1 MSQAPKHIT
10 LDEPL
15 ARRIVLMRAI
25 EAGDTQGK
33 LLSAVERDDIDR
45 LAAQA
50 VGPPSPLAPDGASA
64 QALLQGRAQQVM
76 RVVENRNPALAALQ
90 QRRAWTRWLAGLGFV
105 AAVVFG
111 AATDRVAN
119 PHRVDLLSLPLL
131 AIVAWNLTV
140 YAFLIVSHF
149 LPSLHRLPRLPH
161 LPRWL
166 TARQPQPAGESAP
179 GAFMRWASGLRGWQQ
194 RAGQLRASITTLF
207 LRQWYGSSAALQA
220 QRWRK
225 VLHLAAAGWAFGIG
239 LSLFTRGLVVE
250 YRIGWESTFLNAE
263 QVHALLHVLL
273 LPAAA
278 LLPFAPFTVQDI
290 ASLQFGQGSQA
301 AGTTAGARWVYL
313 YATLLALLVIAPRL
327 ALAAHAAWRERTLSQ
342 RIVLNLA
349 TPYYQRLLALLN
361 PTRIQ
366 IGLLALRP
374 GDRDALL
381 RVVRPRGLAPEPT
394 DGAHGPAL
402 LLSRARSGETLYIA
416 AVAWSATA
424 PPEAA
429 PQPAA
434 AKAPAPSLEP
444 VPGWSSRA
452 MELVRGMRR
461 TSSNPSPT
469 TDAPPVQAGPVP
481 NPAPTPAHASLQPA
495 LDDSDMLLLT
505 VQDEDDLAAALPWLR
520 GAGKPALV
528 VVTSPAALT
537 PCRNRAR
544 SAGLSLEM
552 LDFDSFVPCWVQD
565 PVLLDALGRCM
576 PAAKKPGFDRLA
588 EVWRQRNEALFAQS
602 MQLIATQLL
611 HAARETQEVGSDLSY
626 VKWLI
631 SSADRQSHAQALK
644 DAMAAVAKRLQ
655 HSLQQ
660 TQSALLRLHGLDEA
674 QGALLEPALQQSF
687 DIHAPVNARQA
698 GFAGAATGA
707 ASGASIDLL
716 TGGLTLGAAAALGA
730 LIGGGAAYAGA
741 AWKNRATPAGT
752 TLVQLSDDMLHAMT
766 AAALLRY
773 LALARFARIASVSPS
788 SETAAL
794 WESQVL
800 AALEARKE
808 KLLAQWTQARKPK
821 APITPPADAA
831 PDALATLDE
840 LLQQAMRQVLAALYS
855 GNPR

>member
-15 ARRIVLMRAI
+15 ARRIVLMQAI
-25 EAGDTQGK
+25 EASDTQGK
-33 LLSAVERDDIDR
+33 LLSLVERDDIDR

-50 VGPPSPLAPDGASA
+50 VGPPSPLAPDNASA
-64 QALLQGRAQQVM
+64 QALLRERAQQVL
-76 RVVENRNPALAALQ
+76 RVVENRNPVLAALQ
-90 QRRAWTRWLAGLGFV
+90 QRRAWTRWLAGIGFV

-111 AATDRVAN
+111 TVTDRIAN

-140 YAFLIVSHF
+140 YAILIVSHF
-149 LPSLHRLPRLPH
+149 LPSLHRLPQLPRRPH
-161 LPRWL
+161 LPRWF
-166 TARQPQPAGESAP
+166 TARQPQPQPQPAGESAP

-207 LRQWYGSSAALQA
+207 LRQWYGVSAALQA

-273 LPAAA
+273 IPAAA

-290 ASLQFGQGSQA
+290 ASLQFSQNNGA
-301 AGTTAGARWVYL
+301 VAGARWVYL

-327 ALAAHAAWRERTLSQ
+327 ALAAYAAWRERALSQ

-374 GDRDALL
+374 DDRDVLL
-381 RVVRPRGLAPEPT
+381 RVMRPRGLALEPT
-394 DGAHGPAL
+394 DGAQGPAM
-402 LLSRARSGETLYIA
+402 LLSRTRGGETLGIT
-416 AVAWSATA
+416 AVTWGGAA
-424 PPEAA
+424 PPDTA
-429 PQPAA
+429 Q
-434 AKAPAPSLEP
+434 
-444 VPGWSSRA
+444 
-452 MELVRGMRR
+452 
-461 TSSNPSPT
+461 
-469 TDAPPVQAGPVP
+469 P
-481 NPAPTPAHASLQPA
+481 NPTSASASASAHASFQPA
-495 LDDSDMLLLT
+495 LDDSDVLLLT
-505 VQDEDDLAAALPWLR
+505 VQDEDDLAATLPWLR
-520 GAGKPALV
+520 GAGKPGLV
-528 VVTSPAALT
+528 VVNSPAALA

-544 SAGLSLEM
+544 SAGLSIEM
-552 LDFDSFVPCWVQD
+552 LDFDSFAPCWVQD

-644 DAMAAVAKRLQ
+644 DAMAAVAERLQ
-655 HSLQQ
+655 RSMQQ

-752 TLVQLSDDMLHAMT
+752 TLVQLSDEMLQAMT

-773 LALARFARIASVSPS
+773 LALARFARIASASPS
-788 SETAAL
+788 SETAAQ

-800 AALEARKE
+800 AALEERKD
-808 KLLAQWTQARKPK
+808 KLLVQWTQVRKPK
-821 APITPPADAA
+821 PPPKPQTKPPADGE
-831 PDALATLDE
+831 PDATATLDE
-840 LLQQAMRQVLAALYS
+840 LLQQTMRQVLAALYPGS
-855 GNPR
+855 QR